1 MAGRI
6 RVPGNHG
13 GFVGDGKL
21 EAEKSLSESVDRGVS
36 LYDKVWESGGP
47 GELEKII
54 DMSIES
60 RGVIKVGRQV

>member
-1 MAGRI
+1 MAGRV

-36 LYDKVWESGGP
+36 LHDEVWESGGP
-47 GELEKII
+47 RELEKIV
-54 DMSIES
+54 DMSVKS
-60 RGVIKVGRQV
+60 RGVLKMRREV